1 MPHPLFCP
9 SRMPRPSERT
19 GSSSASS
26 GSTRRQPAVS
36 TACDFCRRRKI
47 RCNGEQPCDKCQ
59 QHSRANSCHFQDA
72 PARPG
77 RRPKNTASPALD
89 QAQSRIRHLEEQLA
103 SVRQHSSPIGQ
114 RYVRPSSTG
123 SSTDSSR
130 AAPRRM
136 NGVAASHNAAN
147 SHTLSDGSQDEE
159 ASFDHEASTVTQS
172 SRPSSST
179 LHAATVGPRNSSPLP
194 TSPTSSA
201 VANIIAD
208 LGNPRHSMARS
219 DRASASASP
228 SQHGTRGV
236 MSNLRVNNRGES
248 RYHGPTSASFSAPE
262 PLIVDAQADA
272 THGRLNVDGAA
283 ADGERDDSQ
292 NQRLSLDPAVLT
304 DRLTSLAAR
313 EKQQELMN
321 SVAGRLDF
329 DGVEPEFAIHLL
341 NLHWNRQHHAYLVTY
356 RPLFMRDMAAP
367 PGKAKYFSKLLFHAI
382 LFGAAK
388 FSDRIHQV
396 RSVVN
401 DPSTAGQQFLER
413 VQQLLPEALI
423 KSRITTVQALLL
435 LACTHYA
442 RGSESAAWLHSGLAF
457 RMAIDLGM
465 NEDSIELVASGNMAL
480 EELELRRR
488 VVWAAFVIDK
498 IHSLYQG
505 RQASI
510 ERRNLY
516 VPIEFH
522 DHFEETEFWTPVA
535 FHRPLRE
542 STGGHSSA
550 KGANSSTP
558 AGYTGP
564 IYSVSTFAEL
574 CRLTVIMEK
583 IIQIFYSID
592 SGARSERSQ
601 TEHLISMRSELASWR
616 TSLPSH
622 LRIDSNSPASR
633 NGGGGQRS
641 RTCPPNLISLHALYH
656 ALTILLNRPFLPHG
670 HLRSDDA
677 ASGRSAWKAC
687 VDAASSISSLMNLY
701 RQTVSMKGAPQ
712 LISYINFCAAGIHV
726 RVAAQ
731 LQQSNNTSGEA
742 AANTAAASSR
752 RYELKALRQCLQD
765 FEENQDPNPGVV
777 KAKSVIRNMA
787 ERAGILELI
796 QDDGEEGGLSPMNQD
811 ESPTTSSSGGHSNG
825 RTVGVPGFESTSGN
839 EAIGRHGTA
848 LTMATP
854 SSSASMTA
862 PSATGGGATATA
874 LNRLGG
880 GGGGT
885 VDNSALGMTPPYEID
900 FESILASFDQF
911 ESAAGPGRDGFPAG
925 AADPNTNSDIL
936 FGFLRDYDAPSALS
950 L

>member
-1 MPHPLFCP
+1 MDEA
-9 SRMPRPSERT
+9 SRVEAHNTSGQAKDGSHAFANPRLNETAFRHTAETHHAAPVAHTDVR
-19 GSSSASS
+19 ASS
-26 GSTRRQPAVS
+26 VS
-36 TACDFCRRRKI
+36 C
-47 RCNGEQPCDKCQ
+47 
-59 QHSRANSCHFQDA
+59 
-72 PARPG
+72 
-77 RRPKNTASPALD
+77 
-89 QAQSRIRHLEEQLA
+89 
-103 SVRQHSSPIGQ
+103 SSLNAA
-114 RYVRPSSTG
+114 VRPHS
-123 SSTDSSR
+123 
-130 AAPRRM
+130 
-136 NGVAASHNAAN
+136 
-147 SHTLSDGSQDEE
+147 
-159 ASFDHEASTVTQS
+159 
-172 SRPSSST
+172 
-179 LHAATVGPRNSSPLP
+179 SSPLP

-201 VANIIAD
+201 VASIIAD
-208 LGNPRHSMARS
+208 LGDPRHSIGHAART
-219 DRASASASP
+219 RASASP
-228 SQHGTRGV
+228 SQQATRGV

-248 RYHGPTSASFSAPE
+248 RYHGPTSASFNAPE
-262 PLIVDAQADA
+262 ALSEDSRAGIASAQ
-272 THGRLNVDGAA
+272 GRLSVDGGGGANPA
-283 ADGERDDSQ
+283 GGSQ
-292 NQRLSLDPAVLT
+292 EQRVSLDAAVLT

-313 EKQQELMN
+313 ERQEEVMN
-321 SVAGRLDF
+321 VVAGRLDF
-329 DGVEPEFAIHLL
+329 DGVEPELAIHLL

-388 FSDRIHQV
+388 FSDRINQV
-396 RSVVN
+396 RSDVN

-535 FHRPLRE
+535 FHRPLSEAEAQSKATARG
-542 STGGHSSA
+542 TNA
-550 KGANSSTP
+550 ATP
-558 AGYTGP
+558 SGYTGP

-592 SGARSERSQ
+592 SGARSERAQ
-601 TEHLISMRSELASWR
+601 TEHLIEMRSELAAWR
-616 TSLPSH
+616 TSLPAH
-622 LRIDSNSPASR
+622 LRIDSSSPAGRS
-633 NGGGGQRS
+633 GGQRS

-677 ASGRSAWKAC
+677 ACGRSSWKAC

-731 LQQSNNTSGEA
+731 LQQSNTSSEG
-742 AANTAAASSR
+742 ANLAAASSR

-765 FEENQDPNPGVV
+765 FEENQDPNPGVA

-787 ERAGILELI
+787 ERAGILNLL
-796 QDDGEEGGLSPMNQD
+796 QDDSGEGGLSPINQD
-811 ESPTTSSSGGHSNG
+811 DSPPLMNLVGHSGSQANRG
-825 RTVGVPGFESTSGN
+825 GAANRVELVGAS
-839 EAIGRHGTA
+839 ALARHASA
-848 LTMATP
+848 LSMTTP
-854 SSSASMTA
+854 SSSTSIAA
-862 PSATGGGATATA
+862 AGGATAASAA
-874 LNRLGG
+874 LNR
-880 GGGGT
+880 
-885 VDNSALGMTPPYEID
+885 VDAAQNSTSALTPPYEID
-900 FESILASFDQF
+900 FESILASFDHF
-911 ESAAGPGRDGFPAG
+911 ESAAGPGRDGLFATG
-925 AADPNTNSDIL
+925 TADPNTNSDIL

>member
-1 MPHPLFCP
+1 
-9 SRMPRPSERT
+9 
-19 GSSSASS
+19 
-26 GSTRRQPAVS
+26 
-36 TACDFCRRRKI
+36 
-47 RCNGEQPCDKCQ
+47 
-59 QHSRANSCHFQDA
+59 
-72 PARPG
+72 
-77 RRPKNTASPALD
+77 
-89 QAQSRIRHLEEQLA
+89 
-103 SVRQHSSPIGQ
+103 
-114 RYVRPSSTG
+114 
-123 SSTDSSR
+123 
-130 AAPRRM
+130 
-136 NGVAASHNAAN
+136 
-147 SHTLSDGSQDEE
+147 
-159 ASFDHEASTVTQS
+159 
-172 SRPSSST
+172 
-179 LHAATVGPRNSSPLP
+179 
-194 TSPTSSA
+194 
-201 VANIIAD
+201 
-208 LGNPRHSMARS
+208 
-219 DRASASASP
+219 
-228 SQHGTRGV
+228 

-248 RYHGPTSASFSAPE
+248 RYHGPTSASFS
-262 PLIVDAQADA
+262 LGVI
-272 THGRLNVDGAA
+272 GANSSNLP
-283 ADGERDDSQ
+283 DETRRQ
-292 NQRLSLDPAVLT
+292 QQQISLDPALLT
-304 DRLTSLAAR
+304 DQLTSLAAR
-313 EKQQELMN
+313 ERQQEVMN
-321 SVAGRLDF
+321 VVAGRLDF
-329 DGVEPEFAIHLL
+329 DGVEPELALHLL

-388 FSDRIHQV
+388 FSDRIDRV
-396 RSVVN
+396 RSDIN
-401 DPSTAGQQFLER
+401 DPSTAGMQFLER

-457 RMAIDLGM
+457 RMAVDLGM

-522 DHFEETEFWTPVA
+522 DQFEETEFWTPVA
-535 FHRPLRE
+535 YHRPLNE
-542 STGGHSSA
+542 LEAQDSTRSNA
-550 KGANSSTP
+550 PT
-558 AGYTGP
+558 GYTGP

-574 CRLTVIMEK
+574 CRLTVLMEK

-592 SGARSERSQ
+592 SGARTERAQ
-601 TEHLISMRSELASWR
+601 TEHLIEMRSELAAWR
-616 TSLPSH
+616 TALPSH
-622 LRIDSNSPASR
+622 LRIDSLSPAGRSV
-633 NGGGGQRS
+633 GSRS

-731 LQQSNNTSGEA
+731 LQQSNTSGEGA
-742 AANTAAASSR
+742 TTAAAASSR

-787 ERAGILELI
+787 ERAGILNLL
-796 QDDGEEGGLSPMNQD
+796 QDGLGDGGLSPINHD
-811 ESPTTSSSGGHSNG
+811 ESPPLITAAATASSSEVMAGNPAARQSNAISTTTS
-825 RTVGVPGFESTSGN
+825 TSAN
-839 EAIGRHGTA
+839 AVAGTA
-848 LTMATP
+848 LSRT
-854 SSSASMTA
+854 SAI
-862 PSATGGGATATA
+862 
-874 LNRLGG
+874 
-880 GGGGT
+880 
-885 VDNSALGMTPPYEID
+885 DNSVLGVTPPYEID
-900 FESILASFDQF
+900 FESILASFDQI
-911 ESAAGPGRDGFPAG
+911 EAGRDGLFPATTD
-925 AADPNTNSDIL
+925 ANTNSDIL

>member
-1 MPHPLFCP
+1 
-9 SRMPRPSERT
+9 MPRPSERT
-19 GSSSASS
+19 GSSAASS
-26 GSTRRQPAVS
+26 GTTRRQPAVS

-103 SVRQHSSPIGQ
+103 SARQHSSPIGPRNV
-114 RYVRPSSTG
+114 RYSSTE
-123 SSTDSSR
+123 SSFDSSR
-130 AAPRRM
+130 AAARLA
-136 NGVAASHNAAN
+136 NGVSATHTVAN
-147 SHTLSDGSQDEE
+147 SHTLSDDSEDEE
-159 ASFDHEASTVTQS
+159 ASYDHGTSTVAQP

-179 LHAATVGPRNSSPLP
+179 LHAASVGPRNSSPLP

-208 LGNPRHSMARS
+208 LGNPRHSIARS
-219 DRASASASP
+219 DRAASSASP

-272 THGRLNVDGAA
+272 AQGHVHVDGAA
-283 ADGERDDSQ
+283 DGNARDDSQ
-292 NQRLSLDPAVLT
+292 NHRLSLDPAELT

-329 DGVEPEFAIHLL
+329 DGVEPELAIHLL

-388 FSDRIHQV
+388 FSDRTHQV
-396 RSVVN
+396 RSDVN

-542 STGGHSSA
+542 AAGGQGSSA
-550 KGANSSTP
+550 RGNNGVAPT
-558 AGYTGP
+558 GYTGP

-592 SGARSERSQ
+592 SGARSERAQ
-601 TEHLISMRSELASWR
+601 TEHLIGMRSELASWR
-616 TSLPSH
+616 TSLPAH

-811 ESPTTSSSGGHSNG
+811 ESPTTSGSGGQGNGQGVGISSSGI
-825 RTVGVPGFESTSGN
+825 TSGN
-839 EAIGRHGTA
+839 EAVGRHGNA
-848 LTMATP
+848 LSMATL

-880 GGGGT
+880 GGGGPA
-885 VDNSALGMTPPYEID
+885 DNSALGMTPPYEID

>member
-1 MPHPLFCP
+1 MPARH
-9 SRMPRPSERT
+9 SDHA
-19 GSSSASS
+19 SSASR
-26 GSTRRQPAVS
+26 TARRQPAVS

-47 RCNGEQPCDKCQ
+47 RCNGEQPCDRCQ
-59 QHSRANSCHFQDA
+59 QHGRTNTCHFQDRSSRQSNGNA
-72 PARPG
+72 AAAAAVPALYQAQDRIRQLEDQLNSVHQRRRPSSASDREERTVNGTFSPPSQSHASARGAHHAVSQPRSNGVDATSSLTLSDASGDELPFSHASSHIRHPPPPPASATEAAHSPPARPA
-77 RRPKNTASPALD
+77 T
-89 QAQSRIRHLEEQLA
+89 H
-103 SVRQHSSPIGQ
+103 HSHHSTPT
-114 RYVRPSSTG
+114 PS
-123 SSTDSSR
+123 
-130 AAPRRM
+130 
-136 NGVAASHNAAN
+136 
-147 SHTLSDGSQDEE
+147 
-159 ASFDHEASTVTQS
+159 
-172 SRPSSST
+172 
-179 LHAATVGPRNSSPLP
+179 
-194 TSPTSSA
+194 SPTSSA
-201 VANIIAD
+201 VASIIAD
-208 LGNPRHSMARS
+208 LGRPRHSIGH
-219 DRASASASP
+219 ASPHRPAPSSASP
-228 SQHGTRGV
+228 AGQHAPTPTTTTRTV

-248 RYHGPTSASFSAPE
+248 RYHGPTSASFSAPD
-262 PLIVDAQADA
+262 PLSADHRA
-272 THGRLNVDGAA
+272 DGEDGGVAPGRLANDGAA
-283 ADGERDDSQ
+283 SSTGGMDAR
-292 NQRLSLDPAVLT
+292 QRQRVSLDPALLT

-313 EKQQELMN
+313 ERQQEVMN
-321 SVAGRLDF
+321 VVAGKMDF
-329 DGVEPEFAIHLL
+329 DGVEPELAIHLL

-367 PGKAKYFSKLLFHAI
+367 TGKAKYFSKLLFHAI

-388 FSDRIHQV
+388 FSDRIDQV
-396 RSVVN
+396 RSDVN
-401 DPSTAGQQFLER
+401 DPSTAGLQFLER

-465 NEDSIELVASGNMAL
+465 NEDSVQLVASGNMAL

-505 RQASI
+505 RQASF

-535 FHRPLRE
+535 YHRPLNE
-542 STGGHSSA
+542 DEMDGQNAGMMPS
-550 KGANSSTP
+550 
-558 AGYTGP
+558 GYTGP

-583 IIQIFYSID
+583 IIQVFYSID
-592 SGARSERSQ
+592 SGTRTERAQ
-601 TEHLISMRSELASWR
+601 TEHLIEMRCELGAWR
-616 TSLPSH
+616 TSLAAH
-622 LRIDSNSPASR
+622 LRIDSSLAAGR
-633 NGGGGQRS
+633 TAAAGGNGAQRS

-677 ASGRSAWKAC
+677 ATGRSAWKAC

-731 LQQSNNTSGEA
+731 LQQGDA
-742 AANTAAASSR
+742 ASNTAAASSR

-787 ERAGILELI
+787 ERAGILGLL
-796 QDDGEEGGLSPMNQD
+796 QDEAGQGGLSPMHQD
-811 ESPTTSSSGGHSNG
+811 DTPPL
-825 RTVGVPGFESTSGN
+825 VGVAGAGDGNN
-839 EAIGRHGTA
+839 EANAHSAATA
-848 LTMATP
+848 SVPTAALPSVSTLAT
-854 SSSASMTA
+854 T
-862 PSATGGGATATA
+862 GATAV
-874 LNRLGG
+874 NRNQAMEHSVLG
-880 GGGGT
+880 
-885 VDNSALGMTPPYEID
+885 VTPPYEID

-911 ESAAGPGRDGFPAG
+911 ESTSGGGPGGSSDAN
-925 AADPNTNSDIL
+925 NTNSDIL
-936 FGFLRDYDAPSALS
+936 FGFLRDYDAPGTTLS
-950 L
+950 M

>member
-1 MPHPLFCP
+1 
-9 SRMPRPSERT
+9 
-19 GSSSASS
+19 
-26 GSTRRQPAVS
+26 
-36 TACDFCRRRKI
+36 
-47 RCNGEQPCDKCQ
+47 
-59 QHSRANSCHFQDA
+59 
-72 PARPG
+72 
-77 RRPKNTASPALD
+77 
-89 QAQSRIRHLEEQLA
+89 
-103 SVRQHSSPIGQ
+103 
-114 RYVRPSSTG
+114 
-123 SSTDSSR
+123 
-130 AAPRRM
+130 
-136 NGVAASHNAAN
+136 
-147 SHTLSDGSQDEE
+147 
-159 ASFDHEASTVTQS
+159 
-172 SRPSSST
+172 
-179 LHAATVGPRNSSPLP
+179 
-194 TSPTSSA
+194 
-201 VANIIAD
+201 
-208 LGNPRHSMARS
+208 
-219 DRASASASP
+219 
-228 SQHGTRGV
+228 

-248 RYHGPTSASFSAPE
+248 RYHGPTSASFSAHVADVE
-262 PLIVDAQADA
+262 RTHLGTGANNSSVQDANRQ
-272 THGRLNVDGAA
+272 
-283 ADGERDDSQ
+283 Q
-292 NQRLSLDPAVLT
+292 QRVSLDPALLT
-304 DRLTSLAAR
+304 DQLTALAAR
-313 EKQQELMN
+313 ERQQEVMN
-321 SVAGRLDF
+321 VVAGRLDF
-329 DGVEPEFAIHLL
+329 DGVEPELALHLL

-388 FSDRIHQV
+388 FSDRIDRV
-396 RSVVN
+396 RSDIN
-401 DPSTAGQQFLER
+401 DPSTAGMQFLER

-457 RMAIDLGM
+457 RMAVDLGM

-522 DHFEETEFWTPVA
+522 DQFEETEFWTPVA
-535 FHRPLRE
+535 YHRPLNE
-542 STGGHSSA
+542 LEAQDSTRSNA
-550 KGANSSTP
+550 PT
-558 AGYTGP
+558 GYTGP

-574 CRLTVIMEK
+574 CRLTVLMEK

-592 SGARSERSQ
+592 SGARTERAQ
-601 TEHLISMRSELASWR
+601 TEHLIEMRSELAAWR
-616 TSLPSH
+616 TALPSH
-622 LRIDSNSPASR
+622 LRIDSLSPAGRSV
-633 NGGGGQRS
+633 GSRS

-731 LQQSNNTSGEA
+731 LQQSNTSGEGA
-742 AANTAAASSR
+742 TTAAAASSR

-787 ERAGILELI
+787 ERAGILNLL
-796 QDDGEEGGLSPMNQD
+796 QDGLGDGGLSPINHD
-811 ESPTTSSSGGHSNG
+811 ESPPLITTAATASSSEVMAGNPAARQSNAIS
-825 RTVGVPGFESTSGN
+825 TMTSTSAN
-839 EAIGRHGTA
+839 AVAGTA
-848 LTMATP
+848 LSRT
-854 SSSASMTA
+854 SAI
-862 PSATGGGATATA
+862 
-874 LNRLGG
+874 
-880 GGGGT
+880 
-885 VDNSALGMTPPYEID
+885 DNSVLGVTPPYEID
-900 FESILASFDQF
+900 FRKHSCLL
-911 ESAAGPGRDGFPAG
+911 R
-925 AADPNTNSDIL
+925 SD
-936 FGFLRDYDAPSALS
+936 
-950 L
+950 

>member
-1 MPHPLFCP
+1 MRLYGPARKNALLVPA
-9 SRMPRPSERT
+9 RRVRPSD
-19 GSSSASS
+19 ASS
-26 GSTRRQPAVS
+26 GPSPRRQPAVS

-59 QHSRANSCHFQDA
+59 QHGRAPTCHFQDRSSRQSSGNSA
-72 PARPG
+72 E
-77 RRPKNTASPALD
+77 PALH
-89 QAQSRIRHLEEQLA
+89 QARDRIRQLEDQLA
-103 SVRQHSSPIGQ
+103 NVHRRS
-114 RYVRPSSTG
+114 SSTSRENGALSPPSQSGAGARGAHRG
-123 SSTDSSR
+123 S
-130 AAPRRM
+130 
-136 NGVAASHNAAN
+136 NGVGATS
-147 SHTLSDGSQDEE
+147 SYTLSDGSDDEV
-159 ASFDHEASTVTQS
+159 SFSHAPHVPSTTAARVS
-172 SRPSSST
+172 DARPAAP
-179 LHAATVGPRNSSPLP
+179 AATHHSHHSTPAPS
-194 TSPTSSA
+194 SPTSSA
-201 VANIIAD
+201 VASIIAD
-208 LGNPRHSMARS
+208 LGHPRHAVGH
-219 DRASASASP
+219 ASSCTPSTASP
-228 SQHGTRGV
+228 GQHAPPRTV

-248 RYHGPTSASFSAPE
+248 RYHGPTSASFSAAE
-262 PLIVDAQADA
+262 VLTADHRA
-272 THGRLNVDGAA
+272 DGAVA
-283 ADGERDDSQ
+283 PGGLRNDGASTTSNGGGVNANRQ
-292 NQRLSLDPAVLT
+292 QHVSLDPALLT

-313 EKQQELMN
+313 ERQQEVMN
-321 SVAGRLDF
+321 VVAGKMDF
-329 DGVEPEFAIHLL
+329 DGVEPELAIHLL

-367 PGKAKYFSKLLFHAI
+367 AGKAKYFSKLLFHAI

-388 FSDRIHQV
+388 FSDRIDQV
-396 RSVVN
+396 RSDVN
-401 DPSTAGQQFLER
+401 DPSTAGLQFLER

-457 RMAIDLGM
+457 RMALDLGM
-465 NEDSIELVASGNMAL
+465 NEDSIELVASGNMAI

-535 FHRPLRE
+535 YHRP
-542 STGGHSSA
+542 HSDAEGDAHNVALMPS
-550 KGANSSTP
+550 
-558 AGYTGP
+558 GYTGP

-583 IIQIFYSID
+583 IIQVFYSID
-592 SGARSERSQ
+592 SGTRTAQ
-601 TEHLISMRSELASWR
+601 LIEMRRELAAWR
-616 TSLPSH
+616 TSLAAH
-622 LRIDSNSPASR
+622 LSIDSSLAA
-633 NGGGGQRS
+633 GGAQRS

-677 ASGRSAWKAC
+677 TTGRSAWKAC

-731 LQQSNNTSGEA
+731 LQQGDA
-742 AANTAAASSR
+742 ASSTAAASSR

-787 ERAGILELI
+787 ERAGILELL
-796 QDDGEEGGLSPMNQD
+796 QDDGGGGQGGLSPMHQD
-811 ESPTTSSSGGHSNG
+811 DTPPLVHDSNN
-825 RTVGVPGFESTSGN
+825 N
-839 EAIGRHGTA
+839 EANA
-848 LTMATP
+848 LGANP
-854 SSSASMTA
+854 PSMTA
-862 PSATGGGATATA
+862 TMPSVSTFTAGATSA
-874 LNRLGG
+874 LNRTQ
-880 GGGGT
+880 T
-885 VDNSALGMTPPYEID
+885 VDQSMLGVTPPYEID

-911 ESAAGPGRDGFPAG
+911 ESTSGGGVGGTSDA
-925 AADPNTNSDIL
+925 NTNSDIL
-936 FGFLRDYDAPSALS
+936 FGFLRDYDAAPGSTLS
-950 L
+950 M